1 MHNRR
6 TSLRQA
12 HRETV
17 VLRSFTD
24 QASTSG
30 QVLDLSEGGALVE
43 VQPPLRHKP
52 TLVALDLTLGGT
64 LIKLHAVVQH
74 LQELQGKEKIGL
86 RFVYLGNLERQ
97 ALRLHL
103 RTTS

>member
-6 TSLRQA
+6 TSQRQA
-12 HRETV
+12 HSETV

-24 QASTSG
+24 QASTRG
-30 QVLDLSEGGALVE
+30 LVLDLSEGGALVE
-43 VQPPLRHKP
+43 VQPPLRHRP
-52 TLVALDLTLGGT
+52 TLVALDLTLGGA

-74 LQELQGKEKIGL
+74 LQELQGKEQLGL

-103 RTTS
+103 RATS

>member
-12 HRETV
+12 HPESV

-30 QVLDLSEGGALVE
+30 LVLDLSEGGALVE
-43 VQPPLRHKP
+43 VQPPLRRRP

-64 LIKLHAVVQH
+64 PIKLHAVVQH
-74 LQELQGKEKIGL
+74 LHEARGKEQLGL
-86 RFVYLGNLERQ
+86 RFVYLGDLERQ

-103 RTTS
+103 RSTS